1 MPGKPSARRPAG
13 FTDRA
18 GALRDLAERA
28 LADAF
33 RPGGPLG
40 AGAAPERLVEAM
52 RHATLGG
59 GKRMRPV
66 LCLATC
72 QALCGEP
79 EPALGAAVAV
89 ELLHAYTLVHDDLP
103 CMDDDA
109 VRRGLP
115 TVHAK
120 YGYAEAVLAGDALQ
134 AAAFRVLAEA
144 APPACALELAKAAGP
159 AGVVGGQWV
168 DVTAKPPHD
177 TERILYVHKHK
188 TADLVACACRMG
200 AICAGAAPAAVDLA
214 GRAGDAIGKAFQLV
228 DDLLDASDPRKR
240 DELSILR
247 TDSPEAAKAA
257 AEIQTEL
264 AKTALLALRPVPGLP
279 ACKARAAGAAA
290 DLLRDLA
297 GAQLAR
303 TF

>member
-1 MPGKPSARRPAG
+1 MSSCKTNTRPDD
-13 FTDRA
+13 FTNCA
-18 GALRDLAERA
+18 APLRELAERA

-40 AGAAPERLVEAM
+40 VGTAPERLVEAM
-52 RHATLGG
+52 RHAVLGG

-72 QALCGEP
+72 QALCGEA

-89 ELLHAYTLVHDDLP
+89 ELLHSYTLVHDDLP

-120 YGYAEAVLAGDALQ
+120 FGYAEAVLAGDALQ
-134 AAAFRVLAEA
+134 AAAFRVLAEK
-144 APPACALELAKAAGP
+144 APPPCVAELAKAAGP

-177 TERILYVHKHK
+177 TDRLLYVHEHK

-200 AICAGAAPAAVDLA
+200 AICAGASSAATELA
-214 GRAGDAIGKAFQLV
+214 GDFGDAVGKAFQMV
-228 DDLLDASDPRKR
+228 DDLLDASDPRKK
-240 DELSILR
+240 DELSMLR
-247 TDSPEAAKAA
+247 LCSPEGVKTAAK
-257 AEIQTEL
+257 IYTER
-264 AKTALLALRPVPGLP
+264 AVLALSALFPNPGLP
-279 ACKARAAGAAA
+279 RKKLAKAETAAETLCA
-290 DLLRDLA
+290 LA
-297 GAQLAR
+297 RAQLAR

>member
-1 MPGKPSARRPAG
+1 MSFPTANTRPNG
-13 FTDRA
+13 FTDCA

-28 LADAF
+28 LADVF
-33 RPGGPLG
+33 RPGGPLD
-40 AGAAPERLVEAM
+40 ADTAPERLVEAM
-52 RHATLGG
+52 RHAVLGG

-72 QALCGEP
+72 QALCGEA

-89 ELLHAYTLVHDDLP
+89 ELLHSYTLVHDDLP

-120 YGYAEAVLAGDALQ
+120 FGYAEAVLAGDALQ
-134 AAAFRVLAEA
+134 AAAFRVLAEK
-144 APPACALELAKAAGP
+144 APPPCVAELARAAGP

-177 TERILYVHKHK
+177 PDRILYVHTHK
-188 TADLVACACRMG
+188 TADLVSCACRLG
-200 AICAGAAPAAVDLA
+200 ALCAGADSASFEAAGVF
-214 GRAGDAIGKAFQLV
+214 GKTLGLAFQIV
-228 DDLLDASDPRKR
+228 DDLLDASDPRKK
-240 DELSILR
+240 DELSVLR
-247 TDSPEAAKAA
+247 NATPEEARLVAKSYADLAKSALSSLSSAASVPKGTSNSAEAARR
-257 AEIQTEL
+257 IL
-264 AKTALLALRPVPGLP
+264 S
-279 ACKARAAGAAA
+279 
-290 DLLRDLA
+290 DLVD
-297 GAQLAR
+297 AQLAR